1 MITMTWTVS
10 TDADGRRGL
19 AAKWSPVV
27 IPVPRPATDSQPAP
41 ALQAS

>member
-1 MITMTWTVS
+1 MITMSWAVS
-10 TDADGRRGL
+10 TDSEGRRKL

-27 IPVPRPATDSQPAP
+27 IPVPRPAAEPVGAP